1 MAKKKKKAAKKRKAA
16 PRKRKAAPKKKKA
29 AKKKKKAAPK
39 KKKKAAPKKKKKAA
53 KKKRKKQLRKE
64 EDSFFFNR
72 KLNLSFLFLK
82 NRDFI
87 SNYGVLRP
95 RFLLLSK
102 SNKEIMDQ
110 KNASR

>member
-16 PRKRKAAPKKKKA
+16 PRKRKDAP
-29 AKKKKKAAPK
+29 
-39 KKKKAAPKKKKKAA
+39 
-53 KKKRKKQLRKE
+53 KRKKQLKKE
-64 EDSFFFNR
+64 EDRFFFYR

-87 SNYGVLRP
+87 SNNGVLRP

>member
-1 MAKKKKKAAKKRKAA
+1 MMEGGSSTKLNTRSIKWQR
-16 PRKRKAAPKKKKA
+16 RKRKQLRKEKLPQEKETLHLRKRKKQLR
-29 AKKKKKAAPK
+29 
-39 KKKKAAPKKKKKAA
+39 
-53 KKKRKKQLRKE
+53 KKRKKQLRKE

-87 SNYGVLRP
+87 SNNGVLRP

>member
-1 MAKKKKKAAKKRKAA
+1 MHL
-16 PRKRKAAPKKKKA
+16 RKRKQLRKRKKLHLRKRKELHLRKRKKQLR
-29 AKKKKKAAPK
+29 
-39 KKKKAAPKKKKKAA
+39 
-53 KKKRKKQLRKE
+53 KRKKQLRKE

-87 SNYGVLRP
+87 SKSGVLRP

>member
-1 MAKKKKKAAKKRKAA
+1 MNL
-16 PRKRKAAPKKKKA
+16 RKRKKLHLRKRKKQLR
-29 AKKKKKAAPK
+29 
-39 KKKKAAPKKKKKAA
+39 
-53 KKKRKKQLRKE
+53 KKRKKQLRKE

-87 SNYGVLRP
+87 SKSGVLRP